1 MKYVI
6 LIKTVQKKKKN
17 KGKLKIKSV
26 KNSSCGTTNTIH
38 SIGEITYE

>member
-6 LIKTVQKKKKN
+6 LIKTVQKKKN

>member
-6 LIKTVQKKKKN
+6 LIKTVQKKN
-17 KGKLKIKSV
+17 KGKLKINSV

>member
-6 LIKTVQKKKKN
+6 LIKTVQKN